1 MLNTLVISNIVLWI
15 AVAGLGLLVLSL
27 ARQVGILHERIAP
40 AGALMVAS
48 GLEAGSRAPM
58 FEVKSLDGKTVEIGK
73 PREDAR
79 RTLLYFLSP
88 TCPICSSLLST
99 VSAIGARDATLDVI
113 LMSDGP
119 REEHE
124 RYRRRKQ
131 KEIGDFP
138 YVLSEDVGRAFGI
151 GKLPYAVLIN
161 GQGVV
166 QTHGLVNTREHL
178 ESLFE
183 AEAEGL
189 ASIQDFVAR
198 ERGDQER
205 EAKEHGEGERGEA
218 TREPV
223 REEV

>member
-1 MLNTLVISNIVLWI
+1 MLNTLLISNMVLWL
-15 AVAGLGLLVLSL
+15 AVIGLGLLVLSL

-48 GLEAGSRAPM
+48 GLEAGARAPM
-58 FEVKSLDGKTVEIGK
+58 FEVEALGGQTVEIGK
-73 PREDAR
+73 PRDDAR

-99 VSAIGARDATLDVI
+99 VSAIGARDKTLDVV

-124 RYRRRKQ
+124 RYRERKQ
-131 KEIGDFP
+131 KDIGSFP
-138 YVLSEDVGRAFGI
+138 YVLSEDVGRAFGV
-151 GKLPYAVLIN
+151 GKLPYAVLID

-189 ASIQDFVAR
+189 ASIQDFISR
-198 ERGDQER
+198 ERETSER
-205 EAKEHGEGERGEA
+205 EE
-218 TREPV
+218 TRPEPI